1 MTKIITAFLGY
12 LFFLWFLLSGATAQE
27 QNDRLQPEIDVE
39 IEMNFLKSRIW
50 SRTLLKR
57 KMLEDRQSAGIGW

>member
-12 LFFLWFLLSGATAQE
+12 LFFLWFSLSGATAQE

-39 IEMNFLKSRIW
+39 IENEFSKISDLVSL
-50 SRTLLKR
+50 S
-57 KMLEDRQSAGIGW
+57 

>member
-12 LFFLWFLLSGATAQE
+12 LFFLWFFAISATAQE

-39 IEMNFLKSRIW
+39 IGNEFSKNLGFGVALS
-50 SRTLLKR
+50 
-57 KMLEDRQSAGIGW
+57 